1 MKKQININSTNSTNS
16 RKVYDLAAIMRRAW
30 SIRKEAAEEM
40 GCRVSEVVFS
50 LCLKQAWAEA
60 EAVNAEANA
69 VAVVDEWAAMG
80 EAGQVK
86 MMSACIRKAA
96 KNEIRYSIEDHYLQ
110 FSEVPAFS
118 CFRAHDFDEFL
129 SETVIRVLDKLGD
142 VDGLTAKNEK
152 RAAQG
157 KRPIR
162 LVSIVYNAAR
172 ASIAAVYYADSKHG
186 AAYDFD
192 VVNDNGEAESY
203 VETRC
208 GDSSVNTETSAIL
221 RAALDD
227 FTASR
232 DEIDRKIIEM
242 VAEQYTERK
251 IAEALEKAGRK
262 ISNVAVHK
270 RIAKMRDGLRA
281 AGIA

>member
-1 MKKQININSTNSTNS
+1 MKKQNNTTSATS

-30 SIRKEAAEEM
+30 DIRKNAAAEI
-40 GCRVSEVVFS
+40 GCKVSEVVWG

-60 EAVNAEANA
+60 EGVNAEVNA

-86 MMSACIRKAA
+86 MMSTCIRKAA
-96 KNEIRYSIEDHYLQ
+96 KNEIRYSTEDHYLQ

-129 SETVIRVLDKLGD
+129 SETVIRVLDKLAD

-152 RAAQG
+152 RATQG

-192 VVNDNGEAESY
+192 VVNDNGESESY

-242 VAEQYTERK
+242 VAEQYTERE
-251 IAEALEKAGRK
+251 IAEALEKVGQK

-270 RIAKMRDGLRA
+270 RIAKMREALRA

>member
-1 MKKQININSTNSTNS
+1 MKKQITINSTDS

-30 SIRKEAAEEM
+30 SICKDAATDM
-40 GCRVSEVVFS
+40 GCAVSEVVFS

-60 EAVNAEANA
+60 EGVNAEANA

-86 MMSACIRKAA
+86 MMSACIR
-96 KNEIRYSIEDHYLQ
+96 
-110 FSEVPAFS
+110 EVPAFS

-129 SETVIRVLDKLGD
+129 SETVIRVLDKLAD

-152 RAAQG
+152 RATQG

-242 VAEQYTERK
+242 VAEQYTERE
-251 IAEALEKAGRK
+251 IAEALEKVGQK

-270 RIAKMRDGLRA
+270 RIAKMREALRA

>member
-1 MKKQININSTNSTNS
+1 MKKQITINSTNS

-30 SIRKEAAEEM
+30 SIRKSAAADM
-40 GCRVSEVVFS
+40 GCAVSDVVFS

-60 EAVNAEANA
+60 EGVNAEANA

-96 KNEIRYSIEDHYLQ
+96 KNEIRYSTEDHYLQ

-129 SETVIRVLDKLGD
+129 SETVIRVLGKLADVDKL
-142 VDGLTAKNEK
+142 TATNEK

-162 LVSIVYNAAR
+162 LVSVVYNAAR

-242 VAEQYTERK
+242 VAEQYTERE

-270 RIAKMRDGLRA
+270 RIAKMREALKA

>member
-1 MKKQININSTNSTNS
+1 MKKSYNL
-16 RKVYDLAAIMRRAW
+16 KAIMGRAW
-30 SIRKEAAEEM
+30 AIRKAAAAEI
-40 GCRVSEVVFS
+40 GCKVSEIVFS

-60 EAVNAEANA
+60 EGVNAEANA
-69 VAVVDEWAAMG
+69 VAVVDEWAVMG

-96 KNEIRYSIEDHYLQ
+96 KNEIRYSTEDHYLQ

-129 SETVIRVLDKLGD
+129 SETVIRVLDKLAD

-152 RAAQG
+152 RATQG

-203 VETRC
+203 VETRY

-242 VAEQYTERK
+242 VAEQYTERE

-270 RIAKMRDGLRA
+270 RIAKMREALRA

>member
-1 MKKQININSTNSTNS
+1 MKKSYNL
-16 RKVYDLAAIMRRAW
+16 KAIMGRAW
-30 SIRKEAAEEM
+30 AIRKAAAAEI
-40 GCRVSEVVFS
+40 GCKVSEIVFS

-60 EAVNAEANA
+60 EGVNAEAN
-69 VAVVDEWAAMG
+69 VCEIIREWGELG

-86 MMSACIRKAA
+86 MMSACVRKAA
-96 KNEIRYSIEDHYLQ
+96 KNEIRYSTEDHYLQ

-129 SETVIRVLDKLGD
+129 SETVIRVLDKLAD
-142 VDGLTAKNEK
+142 IDKLTATNER
-152 RAAQG
+152 RAVKG

-172 ASIAAVYYADSKHG
+172 ASIAAVYYADAKHG
-186 AAYDFD
+186 AAYDFE
-192 VVNDNGEAESY
+192 VTNDNGEAESY

-208 GDSSVNTETSAIL
+208 GDSHVNTETSAIL
-221 RAALDD
+221 RAVLDD
-227 FTASR
+227 FTTSR
-232 DEIDRKIIEM
+232 DEIDQKIIKL
-242 VAEQYTERK
+242 VAEQYTERE

-270 RIAKMRDGLRA
+270 RIAKMREALRA

>member
-1 MKKQININSTNSTNS
+1 MKKSYNLN
-16 RKVYDLAAIMRRAW
+16 AIMGRAW
-30 SIRKEAAEEM
+30 AIRKSAAAEI
-40 GCRVSEVVFS
+40 GCKVSEVVFS

-60 EAVNAEANA
+60 EGVNAEANA
-69 VAVVDEWAAMG
+69 AAVVDEWAAMG

-96 KNEIRYSIEDHYLQ
+96 KNEIRYSTEDHYLQ

-129 SETVIRVLDKLGD
+129 SETVIRVLDKLAD

-152 RAAQG
+152 RATQG

-242 VAEQYTERK
+242 VAEQYTERE
-251 IAEALEKAGRK
+251 IAEALEKVGQK

-270 RIAKMRDGLRA
+270 RISKIREALKA

>member
-1 MKKQININSTNSTNS
+1 MKKQINITNS

-60 EAVNAEANA
+60 EAVNAEVNANEIA
-69 VAVVDEWAAMG
+69 NEWAGMT
-80 EAGQVK
+80 ERQQVN

-96 KNEIRYSIEDHYLQ
+96 KNEIKFSTEDHYLQ

-118 CFRAHDFDEFL
+118 CFRAHDFDEFI
-129 SETVIRVLDKLGD
+129 SETAIRVLSKLAD
-142 VDGLTAKNEK
+142 VDGLKATNER
-152 RAAQG
+152 RAAKG
-157 KRPIR
+157 KRPMR

-186 AAYDFD
+186 AAYDIE
-192 VVNDNGEAESY
+192 VTNDNGEVESY

-208 GDSSVNTETSAIL
+208 GDGHENTETSAIL
-221 RAALDD
+221 RAVLND

-232 DEIDRKIIEM
+232 DDIDKKIIEL
-242 VAEQYTERK
+242 VAKQYTERE

-270 RIAKMRDGLRA
+270 RIVKMREALRA

>member
-1 MKKQININSTNSTNS
+1 MKKQNNTTSATS

-30 SIRKEAAEEM
+30 DIRKNAAAEI
-40 GCRVSEVVFS
+40 GCKVSEVVWG

-60 EAVNAEANA
+60 EGANAEANA
-69 VAVVDEWAAMG
+69 SAVAAEWANMS
-80 EAGQVK
+80 EKQQVN

-96 KNEIRYSIEDHYLQ
+96 KNEIRYSTEDHYLQ
-110 FSEVPAFS
+110 FSEVLAFS

-129 SETVIRVLDKLGD
+129 SETVIRVLDKLAD
-142 VDGLTAKNEK
+142 IDKLTATNER
-152 RAAQG
+152 RAVKG

-172 ASIAAVYYADSKHG
+172 ASIAAVYYADAKHG
-186 AAYDFD
+186 AAYDFE
-192 VVNDNGEAESY
+192 VTNDNGEAESY

-208 GDSSVNTETSAIL
+208 GDSHVNTETSAIL
-221 RAALDD
+221 RAVLDD
-227 FTASR
+227 FTTSR
-232 DEIDRKIIEM
+232 DEIDQKIIKL
-242 VAEQYTERK
+242 VAEQYTERE

-270 RIAKMRDGLRA
+270 RIAKMREALRA

>member
-1 MKKQININSTNSTNS
+1 MKKQINTTSTAS

-30 SIRKEAAEEM
+30 AIRKNAAAEM
-40 GCRVSEVVFS
+40 GCKVSEVIWGE
-50 LCLKQAWAEA
+50 CLKLAWAEA
-60 EAVNAEANA
+60 EAVNAEVNASA
-69 VAVVDEWAAMG
+69 VAAEWANMT
-80 EAGQVK
+80 EKQQVS

-96 KNEIRYSIEDHYLQ
+96 KNEIGYSTEDHYLQ

-129 SETVIRVLDKLGD
+129 SETVIRVIDKLGD
-142 VDGLTAKNEK
+142 IDKLTATNER
-152 RAAQG
+152 RAAKG

-172 ASIAAVYYADSKHG
+172 ASIAAVYYADAKHG
-186 AAYDFD
+186 AAYDFEIT
-192 VVNDNGEAESY
+192 NDNGETESY
-203 VETRC
+203 VETCC
-208 GDSSVNTETSAIL
+208 GDSHENTETSAIL
-221 RAALDD
+221 RAVLED

-232 DEIDRKIIEM
+232 DEIDKKIIELV
-242 VAEQYTERK
+242 VAQYTERE
-251 IAEALEKAGRK
+251 IAQALEKAGRK

-270 RIAKMRDGLRA
+270 RIVKMRDALRA

>member
-1 MKKQININSTNSTNS
+1 MKKQITINSTNS

-30 SIRKEAAEEM
+30 SIRKSAAADM
-40 GCRVSEVVFS
+40 GYAVSDVVFS

-60 EAVNAEANA
+60 EGVNAEANA
-69 VAVVDEWAAMG
+69 AAVVDEWAAMG

-96 KNEIRYSIEDHYLQ
+96 KNEIRYSTEDHYLQ

-129 SETVIRVLDKLGD
+129 SETVIRVLGKLADVDKL
-142 VDGLTAKNEK
+142 TATNEK

-162 LVSIVYNAAR
+162 LVSVVYNAAR

-232 DEIDRKIIEM
+232 DEIDRKIIEL
-242 VAEQYTERK
+242 VAEQYTERE

-270 RIAKMRDGLRA
+270 RIAKIREALKA

>member
-1 MKKQININSTNSTNS
+1 MKKQNNTTSATS

-30 SIRKEAAEEM
+30 DIRKNAAAEI
-40 GCRVSEVVFS
+40 GCKVSEVVWG

-60 EAVNAEANA
+60 EGANAEANA
-69 VAVVDEWAAMG
+69 SAVAAEWANMS
-80 EAGQVK
+80 EKQQVN

-96 KNEIRYSIEDHYLQ
+96 KNEIRYSTEDHYLQ

-129 SETVIRVLDKLGD
+129 SETVIRVLDKLAD
-142 VDGLTAKNEK
+142 IDKLTATNER
-152 RAAQG
+152 RAVKG

-172 ASIAAVYYADSKHG
+172 ASIAAVYYADAKHG
-186 AAYDFD
+186 AAYDFE
-192 VVNDNGEAESY
+192 VTNDNGEAESY

-208 GDSSVNTETSAIL
+208 GDSHVNTETSAIL
-221 RAALDD
+221 RAVLDD
-227 FTASR
+227 FTTSR
-232 DEIDRKIIEM
+232 DEIDQKIIEL
-242 VAEQYTERK
+242 VAEQYTERE

-270 RIAKMRDGLRA
+270 RIAKMREALRA

>member
-1 MKKQININSTNSTNS
+1 MKKQITINSTDS

-30 SIRKEAAEEM
+30 SIRKSAAAEI
-40 GCRVSEVVFS
+40 GCAVSEVVFS

-60 EAVNAEANA
+60 EGVNAEANA
-69 VAVVDEWAAMG
+69 VAVVDEWAVMG

-96 KNEIRYSIEDHYLQ
+96 KNEIRYSTEDHYLQ

-129 SETVIRVLDKLGD
+129 SETVIRVLDKLAD

-152 RAAQG
+152 RATQG

-242 VAEQYTERK
+242 VAEQYTERE

-270 RIAKMRDGLRA
+270 RIAKMREALRA